1 MRRLFLGPC
10 RERVHVQTVLGTLQ
24 GAGVCADCS
33 RDLAGSGCMCRLFS
47 GPCRERVHAQTV
59 LGALQGAGLFA
70 IGKSGAIMA
79 IDPGRE
85 DSMKMDEP

>member
-1 MRRLFLGPC
+1 
-10 RERVHVQTVLGTLQ
+10 
-24 GAGVCADCS
+24 
-33 RDLAGSGCMCRLFS
+33 MCRLFS